1 MLQNNQAKTLKA
13 IVKYLLMLNPNASSL
28 KYMSLAV
35 GAWLCNPV
43 SVYFDNPNRFF
54 WRGCIQHTFLGQ
66 PVVFLQKYLA

>member
-35 GAWLCNPV
+35 GA
-43 SVYFDNPNRFF
+43 
-54 WRGCIQHTFLGQ
+54 
-66 PVVFLQKYLA
+66 